1 MSMLDDAIQ
10 AIRMGDKEEG
20 RRLLEEMLETDEGNE
35 NVWLW
40 LTAVV
45 DTDEDRE
52 VCLENVLALNPNNS
66 VAQQSIAALRAGN
79 FNPGDI
85 VRSALEEEE
94 EEPETGTTFLDEFR
108 RAGEEDEDEELVLPS
123 TMAKSKGKSS
133 KQAAKKKG
141 GGFKLN
147 PRLIVLAVLVLL
159 IICALGGVAVYNLMG
174 GGLEPASGQT
184 TPEAT
189 VGGGEVQ
196 PTAEPAATDTP
207 VAPPTNTPLP
217 TKPPLE
223 LPTPKPT
230 DLPTPTSTPVVLPTV
245 GGS

>member
-1 MSMLDDAIQ
+1 MLDDAIQ

-52 VCLENVLALNPNNS
+52 VCLENVLALNPNNPIAQRS
-66 VAQQSIAALRAGN
+66 VAALKAGN

-94 EEPETGTTFLDEFR
+94 EEPETGATFLDEFH
-108 RAGEEDEDEELVLPS
+108 RASEEEEDEDDDLVMPS

-141 GGFKLN
+141 GFKLN

-159 IICALGGVAVYNLMG
+159 VICALGGVAAYNLMS

-184 TPEAT
+184 TPEAPA
-189 VGGGEVQ
+189 GGEVQ
-196 PTAEPAATDTP
+196 PTVAPAASDTP
-207 VAPPTNTPLP
+207 VAPPTNTPVP

-223 LPTPKPT
+223 LPTAKPT

-245 GGS
+245 GGG